1 MFALSNGEIAKLK
14 RQDYDIYKITIF
26 CRLFRRDRDRSSK
39 GTSRDIS
46 PSSKGYNRGV
56 VNPRRSYSRTP
67 SPSRLR
73 SPRYSSRR
81 ERSPRGRNSPP
92 REYREKRYLSSSG
105 LQKNIYIQVLNIK
118 SKI

>member
-1 MFALSNGEIAKLK
+1 MANTKLPF
-14 RQDYDIYKITIF
+14 Y

-39 GTSRDIS
+39 NTSRDIS

-92 REYREKRYLSSSG
+92 REYREKR
-105 LQKNIYIQVLNIK
+105 
-118 SKI
+118 

>member
-1 MFALSNGEIAKLK
+1 MFALSNGEIAKFHSGN
-14 RQDYDIYKITIF
+14 YDIYKITIF

-92 REYREKRYLSSSG
+92 REYREKRYLS
-105 LQKNIYIQVLNIK
+105 
-118 SKI
+118 